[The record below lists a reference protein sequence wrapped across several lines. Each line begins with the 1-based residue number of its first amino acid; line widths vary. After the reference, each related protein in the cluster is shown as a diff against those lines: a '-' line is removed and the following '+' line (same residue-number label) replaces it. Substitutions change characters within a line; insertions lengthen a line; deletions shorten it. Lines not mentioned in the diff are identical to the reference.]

1 MNHMRRLLLIG
12 VLVVAAAASLAFTT
26 AGSSSSRSVTTG
38 GHGVLTVV
46 PNEATIDAG
55 VRTQAPTAQ
64 AALSANGDAM
74 TKVIAALKQV
84 GVKKIQTQQVSLFP
98 NTDRKGNVTSFT
110 AQDTVTATSTIE
122 NAGKL
127 IDAAVNAGANTVDG
141 PSLDVAGQDA
151 LYRRALQRA
160 VQDAHAKAKALA
172 AAGGFHVG
180 RILSVTEQSS
190 STPVDFG
197 QAPKAASGASTPV
210 EPGTQDVTADVQV
223 AFAIS

>member
-1 MNHMRRLLLIG
+1 MRRLLLLA
-12 VLVVAAAASLAFTT
+12 VVVAAAVAGLAFTT
-26 AGSSSSRSVTTG
+26 VRSSSSRSVTTT
-38 GHGVLTVV
+38 GHGVVTVV
-46 PNEATIDAG
+46 PDEATVDAG

-64 AALSANGDAM
+64 AALAANADQM

-110 AQDTVTATSTIE
+110 AQDTVTATSTIA

-127 IDAAVNAGANTVDG
+127 IDAAVGAGANTVDG
-141 PSLDVAGQDA
+141 PNLDVAGQDA

-160 VQDAHAKAKALA
+160 VQDARAKAGALGG
-172 AAGGFHVG
+172 AGGFHVG
-180 RILSVTEQSS
+180 RVLTVTESSAQS
-190 STPVDFG
+190 PIDFG
-197 QAPKAASGASTPV
+197 QAPKAAAGTPTPI